1 MKTEGKMN
9 EKKCFYCGENPGAK
23 PDNKFIWNLPTRLD
37 SVDSERAGKAGGF
50 LDKDTKQLACL
61 SGRQVC
67 FNCREKHYIE
77 KSKTKDNGLYT
88 EFPVYA
94 NV

>member
-1 MKTEGKMN
+1 MN

-23 PDNKFIWNLPTRLD
+23 PDNKFIWN
-37 SVDSERAGKAGGF
+37 GF